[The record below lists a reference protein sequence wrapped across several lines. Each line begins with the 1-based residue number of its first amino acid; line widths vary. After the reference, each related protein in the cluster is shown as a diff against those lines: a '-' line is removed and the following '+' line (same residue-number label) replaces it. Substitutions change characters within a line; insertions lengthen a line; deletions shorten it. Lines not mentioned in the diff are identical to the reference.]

1 MRVGDDVTFACLR
14 RGACCLLCFV
24 VQEVAVSW
32 GSLQVHIPMPWT
44 CTTVHRAYG
53 RLRSSVWRA
62 GILLRH
68 LLGAWPSSRGV
79 TQVIAVFTL
88 FVEGLLFGLMR
99 VGDGVTFAC
108 LRRGAWRLLCFVV
121 QEVAV

>member
-1 MRVGDDVTFACLR
+1 MY
-14 RGACCLLCFV
+14 
-24 VQEVAVSW
+24 
-32 GSLQVHIPMPWT
+32 IPTPWT
-44 CTTVHRAYG
+44 CTIVHRAHG

-68 LLGAWPSSRGV
+68 LLGAWQSSRGV

-108 LRRGAWRLLCFVV
+108 LRRGACCLLCFAV

>member
-1 MRVGDDVTFACLR
+1 MRVGDGVTFACLR

-32 GSLQVHIPMPWT
+32 GSLQVLWT

-62 GILLRH
+62 VLLLRH

-88 FVEGLLFGLMR
+88 FVEGLLFGLTR
-99 VGDGVTFAC
+99 VGDDVTFAC
-108 LRRGAWRLLCFVV
+108 LRRGSWYLLCFVV

>member
-1 MRVGDDVTFACLR
+1 MATTRAIWQR
-14 RGACCLLCFV
+14 RKA
-24 VQEVAVSW
+24 
-32 GSLQVHIPMPWT
+32 H
-44 CTTVHRAYG
+44 G

-62 GILLRH
+62 IILLRH
-68 LLGAWPSSRGV
+68 LWGAWPSSRGV

-99 VGDGVTFAC
+99 VGDDVTFAC
-108 LRRGAWRLLCFVV
+108 LKRGACCLLCFAV